1 MDSPTLESSQTLSTW
16 SEQMREAFTTL
27 SQLEEFLGLKLSPT
41 PYSIFIPRS
50 FAQRIKESGKDS
62 PLWKQFIPSDLENHS
77 QGLEDPIAD
86 HLYSKGDGIIHR
98 YPNRILFSPTEICP
112 IQCRYCFRKNELHQ
126 KDEIFKAKLGSLK
139 KYLKENPQV
148 EEVIF
153 TGGDPLILSNQKLG
167 HYLEE
172 LSQISSLKIIR
183 FHTRTPVILPERL
196 DEGFMELIKKY
207 AYKFDLLALVIHTN
221 HTSEWSPLFLKK
233 LQSLR
238 ILPIH
243 LLSQSVLLKGVNDD
257 SEELSLLFK
266 MLVFNGV
273 TPYYLHHPD
282 NVKGAAHFQLSLSEG
297 RRIYHDLKKRVS
309 GFMLPHYVIE
319 LPNGSG
325 KALAFNSQSF
335 ESSGKWIDK
344 DGDWITLE

>member
-1 MDSPTLESSQTLSTW
+1 MNLSTLDSSMVSKTW
-16 SEQMREAFTTL
+16 SEQMREAFTEL
-27 SQLEEFLGLKLSPT
+27 NQLEEFLGLKLSPT

-50 FAQRIKESGKDS
+50 FALKIKESGKDS
-62 PLWKQFIPSDLENHS
+62 PLWRQFIPSDLENES
-77 QGLEDPIAD
+77 QGLADPIAD

-126 KDEIFKAKLGSLK
+126 RDDIFKAKLSSLK
-139 KYLKENPQV
+139 RYLEENPAV

-153 TGGDPLILSNQKLG
+153 TGGDPLILSNRKIEN
-167 HYLEE
+167 YLKE
-172 LSQISSLKIIR
+172 LSQIKSLKIIR

-196 DEGFMELIKKY
+196 DQEFMNLIEKY
-207 AYKFDLLALVIHTN
+207 AHKFDLLALVIHTN

-233 LQSLR
+233 LQLLR
-238 ILPIH
+238 TLPLH

-257 SEELSLLFK
+257 SEELSVLFK
-266 MLVFNGV
+266 MLVLNGV

-282 NVKGAAHFQLSLSEG
+282 PVKGATHFQLSLPEG
-297 RRIYHDLKKRVS
+297 RRIYHELKKRVS
-309 GFMLPHYVIE
+309 GFMLPHYVVE
-319 LPNGSG
+319 LPEGKG
-325 KALAFNSQSF
+325 KALAFNSQGF

-344 DGDWITLE
+344 DGDWVSVE